1 MNNIQSNTGRIS
13 ELANSIQSLTL
24 DLEEAM
30 PLDHGQKVRLLS
42 LSNAVNSIDE
52 SIGNEAEK
60 IDQLCLEQAKTEPS
74 NEEPG
79 SPVVVSLNTNK
90 EDQRSPA
97 LSPAWYQYGLNGDID
112 NMMLIDSLTLHFD
125 EVDAI
130 GDLMM
135 SVDQSQVNLSRYTLN
150 RVGWMLRN
158 QAREAKSLVER
169 WWEAKKDTKQ

>member
-1 MNNIQSNTGRIS
+1 MGKIQFNTARIS
-13 ELANSIQSLTL
+13 ELSNSIKLLTL
-24 DLEEAM
+24 DMEEVA
-30 PLDHGQKVRLLS
+30 DSGQRDRVLS
-42 LSNAVNSIDE
+42 LSNAINSIAE
-52 SIGNEAEK
+52 SIGSEAGK
-60 IDQLCLEQAKTEPS
+60 IDQLCLEQAKPEPS

-112 NMMLIDSLTLHFD
+112 NMMLVDSLTLHFD

-135 SVDQSQVNLSRYTLN
+135 SVDQSQVNLSRYTLI